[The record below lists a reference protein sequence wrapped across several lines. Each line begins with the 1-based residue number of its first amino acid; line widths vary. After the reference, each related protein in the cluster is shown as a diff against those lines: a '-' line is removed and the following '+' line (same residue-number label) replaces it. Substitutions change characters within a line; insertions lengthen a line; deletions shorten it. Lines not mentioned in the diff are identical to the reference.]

1 MSDVNE
7 YKLIRE
13 MKGGQFGRVFLVT
26 RLEREYV
33 LKHIVLGSEETE
45 IIVREVYLNIIW
57 QLEILET
64 LHDRQ
69 VLHYY
74 THFIDESILQIIT
87 EFCPNGDLGKLIKHF
102 AKNNRLI
109 PKKV

>member
-1 MSDVNE
+1 MTDVNE

-57 QLEILET
+57 
-64 LHDRQ
+64 
-69 VLHYY
+69 
-74 THFIDESILQIIT
+74 
-87 EFCPNGDLGKLIKHF
+87 
-102 AKNNRLI
+102 
-109 PKKV
+109 

>member
-45 IIVREVYLNIIW
+45 IIVREVYSCFNIVVGNI
-57 QLEILET
+57 
-64 LHDRQ
+64 R
-69 VLHYY
+69 
-74 THFIDESILQIIT
+74 
-87 EFCPNGDLGKLIKHF
+87 NF
-102 AKNNRLI
+102 A
-109 PKKV
+109 